1 MSKPNLIA
9 KTKID
14 EQGVPQ
20 YVFHH
25 SNTEP
30 KKSDNKGTIKIYV
43 ESIQTGSSLYTKE
56 RKADKIKNLLNSY
69 LDKYMSD
76 VIDRSEL
83 YLDQNTSWLL
93 NVDVHLPGIC
103 IWLI

>member
-1 MSKPNLIA
+1 MTNFCTKHNIIA

-25 SNTEP
+25 SNIEP
-30 KKSDNKGTIKIYV
+30 KKSDHKGTIKYYV

-56 RKADKIKNLLNSY
+56 RKADKTKNLLNSY
-69 LDKYMSD
+69 LDKYMND
-76 VIDRSEL
+76 VIDRNEL

-93 NVDVHLPGIC
+93 NVDVHLPGI
-103 IWLI
+103 